1 MFYGYEQPVD
11 MPVPELY
18 DTGIMQMY
26 LQAVKDQYDK
36 GEKRMEDFIS
46 KYGDFTSPFQKD
58 VEAYQNLGMGR
69 INDIYDQLVAQGIDP
84 LRSREGQAVMARA
97 IREAPKDKLNQLRQS
112 AKVGEEY
119 LKAKAELQSKGLF
132 SQQMEDYFL
141 KHPFEDW
148 NTTEYGMFDRTSP
161 LQYKDI
167 HSITDDWFKHIDKKY
182 NDTLTKKKNDGYD
195 YYTVDE
201 NDIKG
206 IIKSNINDFLSSD
219 YGKFYYD
226 QAVKKA
232 KILNPNADESKIKSE
247 AMNILNEDIVNRNS
261 DYLKNDRKANEY
273 ALLDYK
279 DKLDRANQAREWA
292 HQERME
298 ALKNSKKFDGNQNY
312 HQNLLQLGLYN
323 LSGKTDYDTSDD
335 RYATATQAKTNL
347 NKTVTELRR
356 YANHNKLSA
365 QWIVDRTVQATL
377 LVGSSENIDLIG
389 NRFKHTKN
397 ANYGNVKINN
407 KNYNGLIL
415 NHSEMTRLIS
425 KNNWAAMTTGNALKY
440 SSVLHNNIGK
450 LSKQVK
456 TVTGKDGSTEKNVAR
471 YRFYFVPYNYN
482 NVATTVDKKG
492 AAIQANRGKLYA
504 VDIKDDKHYKDL
516 GEVYMPFNRT
526 HPTSSDGK
534 SKTNEIITDEGM
546 RSSVD
551 AEEARV
557 RGVLGIKGTDKG
569 SNTGDYDY

>member
-1 MFYGYEQPVD
+1 MFYGQEQPVD

-119 LKAKAELQSKGLF
+119 LKAKGELQSKGLF
-132 SQQMEDYFL
+132 SQQMENYFL

-148 NTTEYGMFDRTSP
+148 NTTEYGMFDRVSP

-182 NDTLTKKKNDGYD
+182 NADLTKKKNDGYD

-201 NDIKG
+201 NDIRG

-232 KILNPNADESKIKSE
+232 RILNPNADESKIRSE

-261 DYLKNDRKANEY
+261 DYLKLDKKANEY
-273 ALLDYK
+273 SLEAYK
-279 DKLDRANQAREWA
+279 DKLERARQDRQWAHDKEMKLLDNAIKNGSKSTPTNIMADYLNRGLFLLGGGQDYDNAKLTGDYVIYSKNAKLQLHKNVDAIRGKYKNNISARIESINNLTANQT
-292 HQERME
+292 HSYS
-298 ALKNSKKFDGNQNY
+298 ALRHMLLDPEKK
-312 HQNLLQLGLYN
+312 
-323 LSGKTDYDTSDD
+323 GKD
-335 RYATATQAKTNL
+335 AKTIMWRGN
-347 NKTVTELRR
+347 N
-356 YANHNKLSA
+356 YDGIILS
-365 QWIVDRTVQATL
+365 
-377 LVGSSENIDLIG
+377 
-389 NRFKHTKN
+389 KN
-397 ANYGNVKINN
+397 QQN
-407 KNYNGLIL
+407 
-415 NHSEMTRLIS
+415 RLIS
-425 KNNWAAMTTGNALKY
+425 KTNWAAETVGSGIGHSKWLHSKIAQAYRKKDSKTEYQKSMT
-440 SSVLHNNIGK
+440 V
-450 LSKQVK
+450 
-456 TVTGKDGSTEKNVAR
+456 
-471 YRFYFVPYNYN
+471 FVPANTRN
-482 NVATTVDKKG
+482 LATTVKNNG
-492 AAIQANRGKLYA
+492 SVIQAVRGNVFVIQENGDITNLGTAYFPVNRTSSVAQTKYSEPNTISSDSSIIPE
-504 VDIKDDKHYKDL
+504 VDIYESRMEKLMGVKNKNSAIL
-516 GEVYMPFNRT
+516 
-526 HPTSSDGK
+526 
-534 SKTNEIITDEGM
+534 EG
-546 RSSVD
+546 
-551 AEEARV
+551 
-557 RGVLGIKGTDKG
+557 IQ
-569 SNTGDYDY
+569 

>member
-1 MFYGYEQPVD
+1 

-46 KYGDFTSPFQKD
+46 KYGDFASPFQKD
-58 VEAYQNLGMGR
+58 VEAYHNLGMGR

-97 IREAPKDKLNQLRQS
+97 IRETPKDKLNQLRQS

-119 LKAKAELQSKGLF
+119 LKAKGELQSKGLF

-148 NTTEYGMFDRTSP
+148 NTTEYGMFDRVSP
-161 LQYKDI
+161 IQYKDI

-182 NDTLTKKKNDGYD
+182 NADLTKKKNDGYD

-232 KILNPNADESKIKSE
+232 RILNPNADENKIRSE
-247 AMNILNEDIVNRNS
+247 AMNILDEDIVNRNS
-261 DYLKNDRKANEY
+261 DYLKLDKKANEY

-298 ALKNSKKFDGNQNY
+298 AIKNSKNSGGNQNY
-312 HQNLLQLGLYN
+312 HQSLLQLGLYN
-323 LSGKTDYDTSDD
+323 LSGKTDYDTSKD
-335 RYATATQAKTNL
+335 RYTTAAQAKTNL
-347 NKTVTELRR
+347 FNTVKNIKNYAKTNKM
-356 YANHNKLSA
+356 SI
-365 QWIVDRTVQATL
+365 QWVADRTVDATL
-377 LVGSSENIDLIG
+377 LKGSSENIDLIG
-389 NRFKHTKN
+389 NRFRHKKN
-397 ANYGNVKINN
+397 VNYGNAKINN
-407 KNYNGLIL
+407 RKYDGLTL
-415 NHSEMTRLIS
+415 NHSEMDRLIS
-425 KNNWAAMTTGNALKY
+425 RNNWAAMTTGSKLRY
-440 SSVLHNNIGK
+440 SSVLHNNIAR
-450 LSKQVK
+450 LSKQIK
-456 TVTGKDGSTEKNVAR
+456 TVTPDGKTEKNVAR
-471 YRFYFVPYNYN
+471 YKFYFIPYNYN

-504 VDIKDDKHYKDL
+504 VDVTDNTHYKDL
-516 GEVYMPFNRT
+516 GEVFVPFNRT
-526 HPTSSDGK
+526 HPTSKDGK
-534 SKTNEIITDEGM
+534 STTNEIITDEGM

-551 AEEARV
+551 GAETRV
-557 RGVLGIKGTDKG
+557 RNVLGIKGTDKG

>member
-1 MFYGYEQPVD
+1 

-46 KYGDFTSPFQKD
+46 KYGDFASPFQKD
-58 VEAYQNLGMGR
+58 VEAYHNLGMGR

-119 LKAKAELQSKGLF
+119 LKAKGELQSKGLF

-148 NTTEYGMFDRTSP
+148 NTTEYGMFDRVSP
-161 LQYKDI
+161 IQYKDI

-182 NDTLTKKKNDGYD
+182 NADLTKKKNDGYD

-232 KILNPNADESKIKSE
+232 RILNPNADENKIRSE
-247 AMNILNEDIVNRNS
+247 AMNILDEDIVNRNS
-261 DYLKNDRKANEY
+261 DYLKLDKKANEY

-298 ALKNSKKFDGNQNY
+298 AIKNSKNPGGNQNY
-312 HQNLLQLGLYN
+312 HQSLLQLGLYN
-323 LSGKTDYDTSDD
+323 LSGKTDYDTSKD
-335 RYATATQAKTNL
+335 RYTTAAQAKTNL
-347 NKTVTELRR
+347 FNTVKNIKNYAKTNKM
-356 YANHNKLSA
+356 SI
-365 QWIVDRTVQATL
+365 QWVADRTVDATL
-377 LVGSSENIDLIG
+377 LKGSSEKIDLIG
-389 NRFKHTKN
+389 NRFRHKKN
-397 ANYGNVKINN
+397 VNYGNAKINN
-407 KNYNGLIL
+407 RKYDGLTL
-415 NHSEMTRLIS
+415 NHSEMDRLIS
-425 KNNWAAMTTGNALKY
+425 RNNWAAMTTGSKLRY
-440 SSVLHNNIGK
+440 SSVLHNNIAR
-450 LSKQVK
+450 LSKQIK
-456 TVTGKDGSTEKNVAR
+456 TVTPDGKTEKNVAR
-471 YRFYFVPYNYN
+471 YKFYFIPYNYN

-504 VDIKDDKHYKDL
+504 VDVTDNTHYKDL
-516 GEVYMPFNRT
+516 GEVFMPFNRT
-526 HPTSSDGK
+526 HPTSKDGK
-534 SKTNEIITDEGM
+534 STTNEIITDEGM

-551 AEEARV
+551 GAETRV
-557 RGVLGIKGTDKG
+557 RNVLGIKGTDKG

>member
-1 MFYGYEQPVD
+1 

-46 KYGDFTSPFQKD
+46 KYGDFASPFQKD
-58 VEAYQNLGMGR
+58 VEAYHNLGMGR

-119 LKAKAELQSKGLF
+119 LKAKGELQSKGLF

-148 NTTEYGMFDRTSP
+148 NTTEYGMFDRVSP
-161 LQYKDI
+161 IQYKDI

-182 NDTLTKKKNDGYD
+182 NADLTKKKNDGYD

-232 KILNPNADESKIKSE
+232 RILNPNADENKIRSE
-247 AMNILNEDIVNRNS
+247 AMNILDEDIVNRNS
-261 DYLKNDRKANEY
+261 DYLKLDKKANEY

-298 ALKNSKKFDGNQNY
+298 AIKNSKNPGGNQNY
-312 HQNLLQLGLYN
+312 HQSLLQLGLYN
-323 LSGKTDYDTSDD
+323 LSGKTDYDTSKD
-335 RYATATQAKTNL
+335 RYTTAAQAKTNL
-347 NKTVTELRR
+347 FNTVKNIKNYAKTNKM
-356 YANHNKLSA
+356 SI
-365 QWIVDRTVQATL
+365 QWVADRTVDATL
-377 LVGSSENIDLIG
+377 LKGSSEKIDLIG
-389 NRFKHTKN
+389 NRFRHKKN
-397 ANYGNVKINN
+397 VNYGNAKINN
-407 KNYNGLIL
+407 RKYDGLTL
-415 NHSEMTRLIS
+415 NHSEMERLIS
-425 KNNWAAMTTGNALKY
+425 RNNWAAMTTGSKLRY
-440 SSVLHNNIGK
+440 SSVLHNNIAR
-450 LSKQVK
+450 LSKQIK
-456 TVTGKDGSTEKNVAR
+456 TVTPDGKTEKNVAR
-471 YRFYFVPYNYN
+471 YKFYFIPYNYN

-504 VDIKDDKHYKDL
+504 VDVTDNTHYKDL
-516 GEVYMPFNRT
+516 GEVFMPFNRT
-526 HPTSSDGK
+526 HPTSKDGK
-534 SKTNEIITDEGM
+534 STTNEIITDEGM

-551 AEEARV
+551 GAETRV
-557 RGVLGIKGTDKG
+557 RNVLGIKGTDKG